1 MKVGLPFISSTQSGF
16 QWVADRVWKV
26 EHAFERANAAG
37 AKARSARMRIFFI
50 LVGMGS
56 IFVCLMIAAASA
68 SLLNSPGQIAALTGQ
83 ANARAQIVD
92 RNGALLATDVNDYDL
107 FIDPTDMTGPDR
119 VYVRNSLAQLF
130 PNVSRDVLD
139 KAFKAEGRMLLVPM
153 LKAADRDRI
162 LNYGLP
168 GITFQ
173 AQRVRT
179 YPLAS
184 TGAFY
189 IGMTK
194 RAGEGMSG
202 VEKAFQDQITAN
214 AATEGMSKDAIEMPV
229 QVAMD
234 LRVQGALEN
243 EMRAMAVD
251 TGSAGAVG
259 IITNVRTGEVLAMA
273 SWPEFDLNRPG
284 AFDEA
289 HKRNHAAV
297 DRYEVGSIF
306 KVISIAVG
314 LDTGTASLSS
324 TYDVSQPL
332 VIGTRKIHDMH
343 SKAPL
348 YSLEDVFIQ
357 SSNIGTSRVGLN
369 VGVDAMTRYYDAL
382 GLFRSADIELS
393 EPAAP
398 IYPKNPKDWS
408 QLTLAQTAFG
418 QGVAITPLSY
428 AEAVGAVL
436 NGGCLRPLTLKK
448 YDGKSAIP
456 CNRVFSPA
464 TSRIMLDLMRE
475 NVLKGTGGRANAPGL
490 RVGGKTGSAQKP
502 AKGGY
507 DATALISSFAA
518 VFPTDG
524 PIDGDRYLVQI
535 MFDSPHGSPMS
546 NGGRLGGAV
555 AAPVAGRVID
565 RIAPFLGV
573 ARKEDK
579 FTTPQWDKAPI
590 QSEDVTGDTH

>member
-1 MKVGLPFISSTQSGF
+1 MRVSLPFLSSTQSGF

-26 EHAFERANAAG
+26 EHAFERANASG
-37 AKARSARMRIFFI
+37 AKARSARMRIFAI
-50 LVGMGS
+50 LVGLSMAY
-56 IFVCLMIAAASA
+56 VCLMIAAGSA
-68 SLLNSPGQIAALTGQ
+68 SLLNSPSQIAALTGQ
-83 ANARAQIVD
+83 TGARAQIVD
-92 RNGALLATDVNDYDL
+92 RNGELLATDVNDYDL

-119 VYVRNSLAQLF
+119 TYVRNALAQIF
-130 PNVSRDVLD
+130 PTVSRDLLD
-139 KAFKAEGRMLLVPM
+139 KAFKGDGRTLLVPM
-153 LKAADRDRI
+153 LKGGDRDRI

-168 GITFQ
+168 GITFE
-173 AQRVRT
+173 AQRVRA
-179 YPLAS
+179 YPLDS

-202 VEKAFQDQITAN
+202 VEKAFQDQIATN
-214 AATEGMSKDAIEMPV
+214 AAKNEPV

-251 TGSAGAVG
+251 TNSLGAVG
-259 IITNVRTGEVLAMA
+259 IVTNVRTGEVLAMA

-284 AFDEA
+284 SFDEA

-306 KVISIAVG
+306 KTISLAIG

-332 VIGTRKIHDMH
+332 VIGTRKIHDLH
-343 SKAPL
+343 NKAPV

-357 SSNIGTSRVGLN
+357 SSNIGTSRVALN
-369 VGVDAMTRYYDAL
+369 AGVDSMTRYYDAL

-398 IYPKNPKDWS
+398 IYTKNPKDWS
-408 QLTLAQTAFG
+408 QLTLAQSAFG
-418 QGVAITPLSY
+418 QGMAITPLSY

-448 YDGKSAIP
+448 YDGTTPLA
-456 CNRVFSPA
+456 CNRVFSAA
-464 TSRIMLDLMRE
+464 TSRTMLDLMRE

-590 QSEDVTGDTH
+590 QSEDVTGEDH

>member
-1 MKVGLPFISSTQSGF
+1 MKVGSSFFGSTSSGF

-26 EHAFERANAAG
+26 EHAFERANATG
-37 AKARSARMRIFFI
+37 VKAKSARTRIFAI
-50 LVGMGS
+50 LLGMSAAYAG
-56 IFVCLMIAAASA
+56 LMIFAGKA
-68 SLLNSPGQIAALTGQ
+68 SLFNSPSQIAAMTGQ
-83 ANARAQIVD
+83 AGARAQIVD
-92 RNGALLATDVNDYDL
+92 RNGELLATDVNDYDL
-107 FIDPTDMTGPDR
+107 FVDPTDMTAADR
-119 VYVRNSLAQLF
+119 DFVRGALQQIFPQL
-130 PNVSRDVLD
+130 PAETLD
-139 KAFKAEGRMLLVPM
+139 KAFKFRGRTLLVNM
-153 LKAADRDRI
+153 MAAGDRDRI
-162 LNYGLP
+162 LGYGLP
-168 GITFQ
+168 GVTFE
-173 AQRVRT
+173 AQRVRA
-179 YPLAS
+179 YPLGT

-194 RAGEGMSG
+194 KAGEGMSG
-202 VEKAFQDQITAN
+202 AEKAFQTDIVGGV
-214 AATEGMSKDAIEMPV
+214 ATNQPV

-243 EMRAMAVD
+243 ELRAMAVD
-251 TGSAGAVG
+251 TQSAGATG

-284 AFDEA
+284 NYAETF
-289 HKRNHAAV
+289 KRNHAAV

-306 KVISIAVG
+306 KVVSLAIG
-314 LDTGTASLSS
+314 LDTGTASLNS

-357 SSNIGTSRVGLN
+357 SSNIGTSRVALNAGLEA
-369 VGVDAMTRYYDAL
+369 VTRYYGAL
-382 GLFRSADIELS
+382 GLFHAADIELS
-393 EPAAP
+393 EPAGP
-398 IYPKNPKDWS
+398 IVYPRDPKAWS
-408 QLTLAQTAFG
+408 QLTLAQSAFG
-418 QGVAITPLSY
+418 QGMAITPLSY

-436 NGGCLRPLTLKK
+436 NGGCLRPLTIKK
-448 YDGKSAIP
+448 YNGAPLTCD
-456 CNRVFSPA
+456 RVFKPQ
-464 TSRIMLDLMRE
+464 TSQTMLELMRS

-507 DATALISSFAA
+507 DPTNLISSFAA

-524 PIDGDRYLVQI
+524 PVDGDRYLVQI

-565 RIAPFLGV
+565 RIAPMLGV

-590 QSEDVTGDTH
+590 QAAEDVTGEDH

>member
-1 MKVGLPFISSTQSGF
+1 MKAGLFNAPQTGF

-26 EHAFERANAAG
+26 EHAFERANATG
-37 AKARSARMRIFFI
+37 VKARSSRMRIFMI
-50 LVGMGS
+50 LCSLGCAYVL
-56 IFVCLMIAAASA
+56 LMMFAARASLFSSKAEIAAM
-68 SLLNSPGQIAALTGQ
+68 TGE
-83 ANARAQIVD
+83 AGARAQVVD
-92 RNGALLATDVNDYDL
+92 RNGELLATDVNDYDL
-107 FIDPTDMTGPDR
+107 FVDPSDMTAADR
-119 VYVRNSLAQLF
+119 TYVHNALAQIF
-130 PNVSRDVLD
+130 PDLSRDLLD
-139 KAFKAEGRMLLVPM
+139 KAFRSNNRTLLINM
-153 LKAADRDRI
+153 LKGADRDRI

-168 GITFQ
+168 GITFE
-173 AQRVRT
+173 AQRVRD
-179 YPLAS
+179 YPLGN

-202 VEKAFQDQITAN
+202 VEKAFQDQIV
-214 AATEGMSKDAIEMPV
+214 AAAAKDQPV

-243 EMRAMAVD
+243 ELRAMAVD
-251 TGSAGAVG
+251 TDSAGAVG
-259 IITNVRTGEVLAMA
+259 IVTNVRTGEVLGMA

-284 AFDEA
+284 AFPEA
-289 HKRNHAAV
+289 NKRNHAAV

-306 KVISIAVG
+306 KVISLAVG

-343 SKAPL
+343 SKSPL
-348 YSLEDVFIQ
+348 YSLEDVFIE
-357 SSNIGTSRVGLN
+357 SSNIGTSRVALN

-382 GLFRSADIELS
+382 GLFRSADIEFS
-393 EPAAP
+393 EPAPP
-398 IYPKNPKDWS
+398 IYTKNPKSWS
-408 QLTLAQTAFG
+408 QLTLAQSAFG
-418 QGVAITPLSY
+418 QGMAITPLSY
-428 AEAVGAVL
+428 AEAAGAVL
-436 NGGCLRPLTLKK
+436 NGGCLRPLTVHK
-448 YDGKSAIP
+448 YDGTTP
-456 CNRVFSPA
+456 LTCNRVFSAA
-464 TSRIMLDLMRE
+464 TSRTMLDLMRE

-507 DATALISSFAA
+507 DATNIISSFAA

-546 NGGRLGGAV
+546 KGGRLGGAV

-579 FTTPQWDKAPI
+579 FTSPQWDKAPI
-590 QSEDVTGDTH
+590 QSEDVTGEDH

>member
-26 EHAFERANAAG
+26 EHAFERANATG
-37 AKARSARMRIFFI
+37 VKARSARMRIFAI
-50 LVGMGS
+50 LVGLGMAYA
-56 IFVCLMIAAASA
+56 CLMIAAASA

-92 RNGALLATDVNDYDL
+92 RNGQLLATDVNDYDL
-107 FIDPTDMTGPDR
+107 FVDPTDMTGPDR
-119 VYVRNSLAQLF
+119 VYVRNAMAQIF
-130 PNVSRDVLD
+130 PQLSRDLLD
-139 KAFKAEGRMLLVPM
+139 KAFKGDGRMLLLPM
-153 LKAADRDRI
+153 QKAAVRDRI
-162 LNYGLP
+162 LSYGLP
-168 GITFQ
+168 GVSFE
-173 AQRVRT
+173 AQRVRA
-179 YPLAS
+179 YPLGV

-202 VEKAFQDQITAN
+202 VEKAFQDQIAGN
-214 AATEGMSKDAIEMPV
+214 AIGKDGVAKDQPV

-243 EMRAMAVD
+243 EMRAMAID
-251 TGSAGAVG
+251 TKSVGAVG

-273 SWPEFDLNRPG
+273 SYPEFDLNRPG
-284 AFDEA
+284 AYEES

-314 LDTGTASLSS
+314 MDTGTASLNS

-357 SSNIGTSRVGLN
+357 SSNIGTSRVALN
-369 VGVDAMTRYYDAL
+369 AGVDSVTRYYDAL

-393 EPAAP
+393 EPASP

-408 QLTLAQTAFG
+408 QLTLAQSAFG
-418 QGVAITPLSY
+418 QGMAITPLSY

-448 YDGKSAIP
+448 YDGTTPLA
-456 CNRVFSPA
+456 CNRVFSAA
-464 TSRIMLDLMRE
+464 TSRTMLDLMRE

-524 PIDGDRYLVQI
+524 AIDGDRYLVQI
-535 MFDSPHGSPMS
+535 MFDSPQGSPLS

-590 QSEDVTGDTH
+590 QSEDVTGEDH

>member
-37 AKARSARMRIFFI
+37 AKARSARMRIFAI
-50 LVGMGS
+50 LVGLSMAY
-56 IFVCLMIAAASA
+56 VCLMIAAASA

-92 RNGALLATDVNDYDL
+92 RNGQLLATDVNDYDL

-119 VYVRNSLAQLF
+119 TYVRNAMAQIF
-130 PNVSRDVLD
+130 PQISRDLLD
-139 KAFKAEGRMLLVPM
+139 KAFKGEGRTLLVPM
-153 LKAADRDRI
+153 LRGADRDRI

-168 GITFQ
+168 GVSFE
-173 AQRVRT
+173 AQRVRA
-179 YPLAS
+179 YPLGS

-202 VEKAFQDQITAN
+202 VEKAFQDQIAGN
-214 AATEGMSKDAIEMPV
+214 AIAKDGDVKDQPV

-234 LRVQGALEN
+234 LRIQGALEN
-243 EMRAMAVD
+243 EMRAMAID
-251 TGSAGAVG
+251 TKSVGAVG
-259 IITNVRTGEVLAMA
+259 IVTNVRTGEVLAMA
-273 SWPEFDLNRPG
+273 SYPEFDLNRPG
-284 AFDEA
+284 AYDES

-314 LDTGTASLSS
+314 LDTGTASLNS

-343 SKAPL
+343 SKAPI

-357 SSNIGTSRVGLN
+357 SSNIGTSRVALN
-369 VGVDAMTRYYDAL
+369 AGVDSVTRYYDAM

-398 IYPKNPKDWS
+398 IYTKNPKDWS
-408 QLTLAQTAFG
+408 QLTLAQSAFG
-418 QGVAITPLSY
+418 QGMAITPLSY
-428 AEAVGAVL
+428 AEAVGSVL

-448 YDGKSAIP
+448 YDGATPLS
-456 CNRVFSPA
+456 CNRVFSAA
-464 TSRIMLDLMRE
+464 TSRTMLDLMRE

-502 AKGGY
+502 ARGGY

-535 MFDSPHGSPMS
+535 MFDSPQGSPLS

-590 QSEDVTGDTH
+590 QSEDVTGEDH

>member
-1 MKVGLPFISSTQSGF
+1 MKAGLFNAPQSGF

-26 EHAFERANAAG
+26 EHAFERANATG
-37 AKARSARMRIFFI
+37 VKARSARMRIFMI
-50 LVGMGS
+50 LCSLAFAYVL
-56 IFVCLMIAAASA
+56 LMIFAGKA
-68 SLLNSPGQIAALTGQ
+68 SLFSSKAEIAAMTGEVG
-83 ANARAQIVD
+83 ARAQIVD
-92 RNGALLATDVNDYDL
+92 RNGELLATDVNDYDL
-107 FIDPTDMTGPDR
+107 FVDPSDMTAADR
-119 VYVRNSLAQLF
+119 TYVRNALGHIF
-130 PNVSRDVLD
+130 PDMSPDLLD
-139 KAFKAEGRMLLVPM
+139 KAFRSTSRTLLINM
-153 LKAADRDRI
+153 LKGADRDRI

-168 GITFQ
+168 GITFE
-173 AQRVRT
+173 AQRVRD
-179 YPLAS
+179 YPLGN

-202 VEKAFQDQITAN
+202 VEKAFQTQISAQATAN
-214 AATEGMSKDAIEMPV
+214 GIDKDQPV

-234 LRVQGALEN
+234 LRIQGALEN
-243 EMRAMAVD
+243 ELRAMAVD
-251 TGSAGAVG
+251 TQSAGAVG
-259 IITNVRTGEVLAMA
+259 IVTNVRTGEVLGMA

-284 AFDEA
+284 AFPESD
-289 HKRNHAAV
+289 KRNHAAV

-306 KVISIAVG
+306 KVISLAVG
-314 LDTGTASLSS
+314 LDTGTATLNS

-343 SKAPL
+343 GKAPV
-348 YSLEDVFIQ
+348 YSLEDVFIE
-357 SSNIGTSRVGLN
+357 SSNIGTSRVALN
-369 VGVDAMTRYYDAL
+369 AGVDAMTRYYDAL
-382 GLFRSADIELS
+382 GLFHAADIELT
-393 EPAAP
+393 EPAVP
-398 IYPKNPKDWS
+398 IFTKNPKSWS
-408 QLTLAQTAFG
+408 QLTLAQSAFG
-418 QGVAITPLSY
+418 QGMAITPLSY
-428 AEAVGAVL
+428 AEAAGAVL
-436 NGGCLRPLTLKK
+436 NGGCLRPLTVRK
-448 YDGKSAIP
+448 YDGKP
-456 CNRVFSPA
+456 LTCNRVFSVT
-464 TSRIMLDLMRE
+464 TSRTMLDLMRE

-524 PIDGDRYLVQI
+524 PIDSDRYLVQI
-535 MFDSPHGSPMS
+535 MFDSPHGSPMT

-579 FTTPQWDKAPI
+579 FTSPQWDKAPI
-590 QSEDVTGDTH
+590 KPEDVTGEDH